1 MRPSGAVCRPSEQ
14 LSACQVAA
22 QRPISREGQAR
33 YRVCQCEPAAVWDGQ
48 SCRRRRREQ
57 QTFPA
62 GYREY
67 WMLFVTRRYS
77 VRSVAGCRAWQH
89 DHG

>member
-1 MRPSGAVCRPSEQ
+1 MRPSGAVYRPSEQ

-67 WMLFVTRRYS
+67 TAVHVSVCYRRILC
-77 VRSVAGCRAWQH
+77 AQCCRMQGRAA
-89 DHG
+89 